1 MRKQSAVL
9 VTLGVLTLVLAV
21 ALVRE
26 PEDSDTRQ
34 APSTAQR
41 GPARQALSAPTPPPR
56 GNHALRGRVLDPR
69 RRPAAG
75 IQVTATR
82 DMPGESLSARPCDLR
97 FPERML
103 SSSDCIGEPEELVR
117 ELVEAG
123 HGAAP
128 VVAQAV
134 TSADGTFL
142 LENLPEGQVSLWAIG
157 DLHATLTREVRTDA
171 QDVQLVLETG
181 RFLQGRVISEAA
193 TPLSGAR
200 LTLFHQDHARFF
212 AAQAG
217 ADGRFA
223 FGPLPPGD
231 YTVVASHEGLLTD
244 SLQDVV
250 SQNLDPMVLHPP
262 RRISGRVLA
271 QNTPV
276 AGAEVHVTYT
286 SYVTVTDAE
295 GRFSFEPLSPG
306 EYEVRAEHEGEHG
319 FATATLAEERGDAE
333 TTVQLGTLVY
343 IEGSVRDGAGRPIAR
358 AKVGAAAPRGLA
370 PPAEYVFTAADG
382 LFRIGPLRKEPY
394 IFNVMAPGY
403 RGQLHDAVAHP
414 GERVDF
420 TLLPAH
426 LLQGTITDAQ
436 GNPLSGVDID
446 VEHEHDVETG
456 TVRQDVDPTTSDE
469 HGRFELTFADPGDY
483 TLVITRDEFMEARR
497 VVKVPGPEVHVTLG
511 VGARVEGTVT
521 NTQGVPI
528 AAMTLSLV
536 DDSETSP
543 SQQVETD
550 ADGRFFITR
559 VGPGTYSV
567 IAGVHLG
574 IDKVE
579 RDEALRTLTVKGT
592 ETVEAS
598 IRLATGAPVS
608 GIVVDERERPVA
620 NAQVSG
626 ITDNKQHNGLWVTTL
641 TDAEG
646 RFTLHHLAE
655 GKCQLLASKEG
666 YVFKAT
672 QPQPQ
677 PQPLA
682 NPFVRARSGAQN
694 VRLVL
699 TSQGHIRGRVVRT
712 DGTPIPRFTV
722 DHKTL
727 RAPDGA
733 FRLAVESA
741 GFQRFTFEA
750 PGLMRTVRE
759 VKVSEGEDVDLGEV
773 RLDAGRIIRGR
784 VVEAETSQPLEDAVV
799 ELRLPAANE
808 LWDEEAPVAAEVTDR
823 NGAFAFTPMEARPLY
838 VRVRTNRDHPWM
850 HQHIGTGDENLELR
864 VYRGALVEGTL
875 TDREGRPVEAHV
887 QLIADGIDLSV
898 PVDAKPGSFTAKN
911 VRAGTYTLAASGAQT
926 QDGRSVNFLPRRVEL
941 PPTGTVTFALKESTG
956 SGTMRLG
963 IRRPPLPQEASP
975 AEAEHPPDATG
986 RHRPHRTHRISA
998 IIHEGL
1004 LEGTVPQNLS
1014 AEHLRSRL
1022 RFADIRASTQSHG
1035 DTKVYE
1041 NLPAG
1046 QYTYVT
1052 LVQHQGP
1059 PLRYSVHRE
1068 PLFLTE
1074 GEALERDIQ
1083 VTLHPL
1089 P

>member
-26 PEDSDTRQ
+26 PADSDTRQ
-34 APSTAQR
+34 APSTTQR

-193 TPLSGAR
+193 TPLPGAR

-250 SQNLDPMVLHPP
+250 SEDLDPMVLHPP
-262 RRISGRVLA
+262 RRLSGRVLK

-286 SYVTVTDAE
+286 SHVTLTDTE

-306 EYEVRAEHEGEHG
+306 DYEVRAEHQGEHG
-319 FATATLAEERGDAE
+319 FATVTLAEERGDTE

-370 PPAEYVFTAADG
+370 PPADYVFTAEDG

-394 IFNVMAPGY
+394 LFNVMAPGY
-403 RGQLHDAVAHP
+403 QGQLRDAVAHP

-420 TLLPAH
+420 TLMPAH
-426 LLQGTITDAQ
+426 LLQGTVTDAQ

-446 VEHEHDVETG
+446 VAHDHEAETG
-456 TVRQDVDPTTSDE
+456 AARQDVDPTTSDE
-469 HGRFELTFADPGDY
+469 HGRFELTFVDQGDY
-483 TLVITRDEFMEARR
+483 TLVLTRDAFLEEQR
-497 VVKVPGPEVHVTLG
+497 VVKVPGPAVHVALG
-511 VGARVEGTVT
+511 AGARVEGTVT
-521 NTQGVPI
+521 NTQGLPI
-528 AAMTLSLV
+528 SAMKLSLV
-536 DDSETSP
+536 DASDTYP
-543 SQQVETD
+543 SQQVKTD
-550 ADGRFFITR
+550 ADGRFFIAG
-559 VGPGTYSV
+559 VGPGTYYV
-567 IAGVHLG
+567 ISGTHFRTRELG
-574 IDKVE
+574 RED
-579 RDEALRTLTVKGT
+579 ALHTLTVQGT

-598 IRLATGAPVS
+598 FRLATGAPVS
-608 GIVVDERERPVA
+608 GVVVDEHGRPVA
-620 NAQVSG
+620 DAQVNG
-626 ITDNKQHNGLWVTTL
+626 ITDDKPNDGFGVTTL

-646 RFTLHHLAE
+646 RFTLHHLTE
-655 GKCQLLASKEG
+655 GECKLLASKDG
-666 YVFKAT
+666 YVFKG
-672 QPQPQ
+672 PD

-682 NPFVRARSGAQN
+682 MSHVRARSGARD

-699 TSQGHIRGRVVRT
+699 TSQGHIRGRMVRA
-712 DGTPIPRFTV
+712 DGAPITRFNV
-722 DHKTL
+722 DQKTL
-727 RAPDGA
+727 RDPDGA
-733 FRLAVESA
+733 FRIAVESA
-741 GFQRFTFEA
+741 GFQRFTFDA

-759 VKVSEGEDVDLGEV
+759 VQVPEGEEVDLGEV
-773 RLDAGRIIRGR
+773 RLDAGRLIRGR

-799 ELRLPAANE
+799 ELRLPVANE

-875 TDREGRPVEAHV
+875 TDREGRPVEALV
-887 QLIADGIDLSV
+887 QLVPDDIDLSV
-898 PVDAKPGSFTAKN
+898 AVDEKPGSFTAKN
-911 VRAGTYTLAASGAQT
+911 VRAGTYTLAASGAHT
-926 QDGRSVNFLPRRVEL
+926 MDGRSVYFLPRRVEI

-963 IRRPPLPQEASP
+963 IQMPPLPEEAPP
-975 AEAEHPPDATG
+975 AETERPPDATG
-986 RHRPHRTHRISA
+986 LRRPHHINA
-998 IIHEGL
+998 IFYKGL
-1004 LEGTVPQNLS
+1004 LEGTVPPDLS

-1022 RFADIRASTQSHG
+1022 RFADIRASPQSHG

-1052 LVQHQGP
+1052 LVHHQGP
-1059 PLRYSVHRE
+1059 PRRYSVHMA

>member
-1 MRKQSAVL
+1 MLA
-9 VTLGVLTLVLAV
+9 LVLAV
-21 ALVRE
+21 ALVRRQE
-26 PEDSDTRQ
+26 GTDTRPT
-34 APSTAQR
+34 PSTAQR
-41 GPARQALSAPTPPPR
+41 GPARRDLGKPTPPPR
-56 GNHALRGRVLDPR
+56 GTHSLKGRVLDPQ

-97 FPERML
+97 FPELRL
-103 SSSDCIGEPEELVR
+103 SSSGCIGEPEELVR

-142 LENLPEGQVSLWAIG
+142 LEDLPEGQVALWAIG
-157 DLHATLTREVRTDA
+157 DRHATLTREVRTDA
-171 QDVQLVLETG
+171 RDVQLVLEAG
-181 RFLQGRVISEAA
+181 RAIHGRVISEDA
-193 TPLSGAR
+193 TPLPGAR
-200 LTLFHQDHARFF
+200 LTLFHQDHTRFF
-212 AAQAG
+212 DARAG
-217 ADGRFA
+217 DDGRFA
-223 FGPLPPGD
+223 FGPLPQGD

-244 SLQDVV
+244 SLQEVV
-250 SQNLDPMVLHPP
+250 SQNLDPIVLHPP
-262 RRISGRVLA
+262 RRLSGRVLA

-286 SYVTVTDAE
+286 SHVTVTDAE

-306 EYEVRAEHEGEHG
+306 DYEVRAEHQGEHG
-319 FATATLAEERGDAE
+319 FATATLAEESGDTE
-333 TTVQLGTLVY
+333 TTVQLGTLIY
-343 IEGSVRDGAGRPIAR
+343 IEGSVRDEAGRPIAR
-358 AKVGAAAPRGLA
+358 AKVGAAAPRGMA
-370 PPAEYVFTAADG
+370 PPAEYVFTAEDG

-394 IFNVMAPGY
+394 IFNALAPGY
-403 RGQLHDAVAHP
+403 RGQLHDAVASP
-414 GERVDF
+414 GARVDF
-420 TLLPAH
+420 TLMPAH
-426 LLQGTITDAQ
+426 LLRGTVTDAQ
-436 GNPLSGVDID
+436 GTPLSGVDID
-446 VEHEHDVETG
+446 VDVDVEIHAETEE
-456 TVRQDVDPTTSDE
+456 VRQDVDPTTTDE

-483 TLVITRDEFMEARR
+483 TLVITRDAFMEERK
-497 VVKVPGPEVHVTLG
+497 VVKVPGPALHVTLSA
-511 VGARVEGTVT
+511 GARVEGTVT

-528 AAMTLSLV
+528 PAMTLSLV

-543 SQQVETD
+543 AQQVETD
-550 ADGRFFITR
+550 TEGRFFITS

-579 RDEALRTLTVKGT
+579 RDEALRIITVKGT

-608 GIVVDERERPVA
+608 GIVVDEHGRPVA

-626 ITDNKQHNGLWVTTL
+626 ITDNKQHDGLGVTTL

-655 GKCQLLASKEG
+655 GECLLLASKEG

-672 QPQPQ
+672 R
-677 PQPLA
+677 PQPLP
-682 NPFVRARSGAQN
+682 NPMVRARSGVQD

-699 TSQGHIRGRVVRT
+699 TSQGHIRGRVVRA
-712 DGTPIPRFTV
+712 DGAPVTRFTV

-727 RAPDGA
+727 RDPDGA

-799 ELRLPAANE
+799 ELRLPVTDEA
-808 LWDEEAPVAAEVTDR
+808 WDEDAPVAAEVTDR
-823 NGAFAFTPMEARPLY
+823 NGAFAFTPMEARPLN
-838 VRVRTNRDHPWM
+838 VRVRTNRGHPWM
-850 HQHIGTGDENLELR
+850 HQRIGTGDETLELR
-864 VYRGALVEGTL
+864 VYRGAQLEGTL
-875 TDREGRPVEAHV
+875 TDRDGKPVEALV
-887 QLIADGIDLSV
+887 QLVPDGLDMPIA
-898 PVDAKPGSFTAKN
+898 VDEQPGSFTARN
-911 VRAGTYTLAASGAQT
+911 LRAWKYTLSVHSART
-926 QDGRSVNFLPRRVEL
+926 LDGRGVTIHPRRVEL
-941 PPTGTVTFALKESTG
+941 PPTGTVKLALTESTG

-963 IRRPPLPQEASP
+963 IHMPPLPPEEARAP
-975 AEAEHPPDATG
+975 AEPHPMFR
-986 RHRPHRTHRISA
+986 RHASGIRA
-998 IIHEGL
+998 IHYQGL
-1004 LEGTVPQNLS
+1004 LEGTVPPTLS
-1014 AEHLRSRL
+1014 AEQLRSRL
-1022 RFADIRASTQSHG
+1022 RFADIRASPRSHPE
-1035 DTKVYE
+1035 TKVYE
-1041 NLPAG
+1041 DLPAG
-1046 QYTYVT
+1046 QYTYVV
-1052 LVQHQGP
+1052 LVQEQGP
-1059 PLRYSVHRE
+1059 PRRYLAHRE

-1074 GEALERDIQ
+1074 GETLERDIQ
-1083 VTLHPL
+1083 VTLQPL